1 MKHRRPGLQGKW
13 AYVVNSLQEILPSY
27 EEASSIISLYTDKRM
42 RAQSVGF
49 AVRLGSLVLD
59 VGAGPGVM
67 SKLVA
72 ASGGEPILLDVSMAM
87 LSASR
92 FHNRVRGTFE
102 FLPFR
107 EGVFDAVVSGFALRD
122 AHDLPRAVS
131 QLSRAL
137 KPGGRLSLCDLGKPD
152 SVVASLMVAFYLRLA
167 PSIIGLATTGTVG
180 LRYGSIYD
188 TYVLA
193 LHNSELK
200 ALLSHYFISVE
211 IEESQLGGSIV
222 AMCVK

>member
-1 MKHRRPGLQGKW
+1 MKRRRPGLQGKW
-13 AYVVNSLQEILPSY
+13 AYVVNSLQEIIPSY
-27 EEASSIISLYTDKRM
+27 EGASSIISLYSDKRM
-42 RAQSVGF
+42 RAHSVGF
-49 AVRLGSLVLD
+49 AVRPGSLVLD

-72 ASGGEPILLDVSMAM
+72 ASGGEPILLDVSKAM

-107 EGVFDAVVSGFALRD
+107 EGVFDAAVSGFALRD

-152 SVVASLMVAFYLRLA
+152 SAVASLMVAFYLKLA
-167 PSIIGLATTGTVG
+167 PSIIGLATAGTVG

-200 ALLSHYFISVE
+200 ALLSRYFGSVE
-211 IEESQLGGSIV
+211 IEESQFGGSIV